1 MCAILVFNGSKCYNN
16 VMWVCNGS
24 QLMQYICTCFLAG
37 KTPFTNIKSA
47 AVTVKKPLAG
57 AQSTLALSAST
68 GNNKMCM
75 HSVFGSTIYN
85 Y

>member
-1 MCAILVFNGSKCYNN
+1 MLQQCDVGLH
-16 VMWVCNGS
+16 WVTTNTVH
-24 QLMQYICTCFLAG
+24 LYLFLAG

-75 HSVFGSTIYN
+75 HKSVFGSTIYN